1 MSVNL
6 NKKLLIALL
15 TCAIATGGT
24 AVTAADSTNANE
36 VQPTETKQPEAAAA
50 SAGKAL
56 KNADKLNTKEILKVA
71 LYHIKHYLKDDVQT
85 QGKKLSASDDL
96 LPLYD
101 FEGNLFAYMV
111 PLLEAKKEIGFITV
125 GALTDGY
132 DVYSVRIEDNAV
144 STIREQLA
152 AALANGASEATV
164 VFLPPYQYFVKA
176 VQPSGEQYTDLTQPK
191 AAKDVTQRV
200 LKNKAALRSGYE
212 FIRNAENEKHLSNIL
227 NTPDTD
233 ADTDTAAN
241 ADTASDPVAAVSALG
256 ASSALSSSTVMAV
269 AAATVT
275 KEDIALSSERN
286 YSQFVPV
293 EYKTGVY
300 SYGGDQGWYAKSSQ
314 QDNGCGPV
322 AAANITNYMATVT
335 NSTKYGKMYTG
346 STLSYSNFLA
356 HMNTMY
362 TKIDPGWLGELSI
375 WDFAD
380 KVESYAKDKGVTL
393 KRVTSSASFTLDNT
407 ANYIKAGLNSNVPV
421 GTLNLSMFSDY
432 EYEWHW
438 MTITKY
444 YRDVNDNR
452 WIAVSTWGRRES
464 INYQTHFD
472 AMKAFEGIVGAPGLI
487 YFS

>member
-1 MSVNL
+1 MSASI

-15 TCAIATGGT
+15 TCAITAGGT
-24 AVTAADSTNANE
+24 SVTAADSANTNEAQSVKE
-36 VQPTETKQPEAAAA
+36 VKPEATETSTLK
-50 SAGKAL
+50 SL
-56 KNADKLNTKEILKVA
+56 KNAVKLNTKEILKVA
-71 LYHIKHYLKDDVQT
+71 QYHIKHYLKDDFQT
-85 QGKKLSASDDL
+85 QGKKITPSDNI

-111 PLLEAKKEIGFITV
+111 PLLEANKEIGFITV
-125 GALTDGY
+125 GALADGY

-144 STIREQLA
+144 STLREKLL
-152 AALANGASEATV
+152 AALANGASVASV

-176 VQPSGEQYTDLTQPK
+176 VQPSGEQYSDLTQPS
-191 AAKDVTQRV
+191 AEKDVTQKI

-212 FIRNAENEKHLSNIL
+212 FIRNAENEKHLKNIL
-227 NTPDTD
+227 NSSD
-233 ADTDTAAN
+233 N
-241 ADTASDPVAAVSALG
+241 VSASNDPVAAVSALN
-256 ASSALSSSTVMAV
+256 ASSIVTSSAALA

-275 KEDIALSSERN
+275 KEDVSLTTESS
-286 YSQFVPV
+286 SSLFVPI

-300 SYGGDQGWYAKSSQ
+300 SYGGNQNWYADSDWQ
-314 QDNGCGPV
+314 NNGCGPV
-322 AAANITNYMATVT
+322 AAANITNYMAKIT
-335 NSTKYGKMYTG
+335 NSTKYGKLYTG
-346 STLSYSNFLA
+346 STLSYTDFLA

-362 TKIDPGWLGELSI
+362 SRINPGWLGELSI

-380 KVESYAKDKGVTL
+380 DIESYAKDKGVTL
-393 KRVTSSASFTLDNT
+393 KRVTSNASFTLDNT
-407 ANYIKAGLNSNVPV
+407 ATYIKAGLSSNVPV
-421 GTLNLSMFSDY
+421 GTLNLSKFSDY

-464 INYQTHFD
+464 INYRTHFD
-472 AMKAFEGIVGAPGLI
+472 AMKAFEGIIGSPGLI